1 VGLTAATDTFAIYYF
16 SATGNSF
23 LVASSLAERLGAPE
37 PISIPGSLILPDPY
51 EAARKATKIGIVFPV
66 HRATIPEMVRGFIA
80 HMPVAHDRYYFAV
93 STYTLFGCNEFWD
106 IDETLSSKGVAL
118 NFANA
123 VRMKGSVGIIQP
135 SDASV
140 LRGIARIQPQL
151 DDIAEEIANGQE
163 RYFRPSI
170 KSLNKLVNLY
180 TLSHR
185 KRIVF
190 HIDEHC
196 KSCGICAQV
205 CPARNIELSGLDI
218 GIADAAGII
227 EHGENRV
234 DDANVSS
241 RKKRAPIRSDKC
253 QACYACLHWCPANAI
268 STSRKLHNRYH
279 NPQVTPDQL
288 NQVPS
293 TSSASETQ
301 REEDGAVT

>member
-1 VGLTAATDTFAIYYF
+1 MTAATDTFAIYYF

-23 LVASSLAERLGAPE
+23 LVASSLAERLGAPD
-37 PISIPGSLILPDPY
+37 PISIPGSLILADPY

-80 HMPVAHDRYYFAV
+80 HMPVEHDRYYFAV
-93 STYTLFGCNEFWD
+93 ATHTLFGCNEFWD
-106 IDETLSSKGVAL
+106 IDEVLSSKGVAL
-118 NFANA
+118 NCAHS

-151 DDIAEEIANGQE
+151 DEIAEEVANGQE

-170 KSLNKLVNLY
+170 KSLNKLVKLY

-196 KSCGICAQV
+196 KSCGICVQV
-205 CPARNIELSGLDI
+205 CPARNIELSGYDDI
-218 GIADAAGII
+218 EAAGTIVHA
-227 EHGENRV
+227 EHKAEKANES
-234 DDANVSS
+234 DA
-241 RKKRAPIRSDKC
+241 KKRAPIRSDKC

-268 STSRKLHNRYH
+268 STSRRFHNRYH
-279 NPQVTPDQL
+279 NPQVNPDQL
-288 NQVPS
+288 NQVPT
-293 TSSASETQ
+293 TSSEP
-301 REEDGAVT
+301 